1 MTEFPEL
8 NTERLKLR
16 KIKLSDADSLLK
28 YMNNKKISENI
39 LNIPYPYT
47 EESVIARMN
56 FILQGFKNKERY
68 VFSITLKDPESIPV
82 AIGTGAELIGQIGL
96 HLVEGHDRAEIGY
109 WVGEPFW
116 GKGIA
121 TEACAAILKF
131 GFEILKL
138 NKIYATHFTENPS
151 SGKVLI
157 NNKMIKEAE
166 LKDQYKSNGVYKSV
180 DQYRLTK
187 QEYLTMYNV

>member
-1 MTEFPEL
+1 MTDFPEL
-8 NTERLKLR
+8 TTERLKLR

-56 FILQGFKNKERY
+56 FIVQGFKNKERY
-68 VFSITLKDPESIPV
+68 VFSITFKDPESSS
-82 AIGTGAELIGQIGL
+82 GDELIGQIGL

-109 WVGEPFW
+109 WVAEPFW

-121 TEACAAILKF
+121 TESCAAILKF
-131 GFEILKL
+131 GFETLKL

-166 LKDQYKSNGVYKSV
+166 LKDQYKNNGVYKSV

-187 QEYLTMYNV
+187 QEYLNMYNV